1 MALKCAFWSK
11 LLFETIFI
19 KCTYLDIKLFKPTAI
34 FSTSNYLRT
43 HLHKEFSHFFVDHL
57 VIWDEISVS
66 QCSLT
71 NSKKDTLG
79 EARKETPGSLGDW
92 WECKKHDVIHFWYFG
107 RSVAGYRIQISA
119 LSKPVAVWYTSLLE
133 NALVGTSIKAADI
146 PSFNINVVWR

>member
-11 LLFETIFI
+11 LLFETIFT
-19 KCTYLDIKLFKPTAI
+19 KLDFKLFKPTAT
-34 FSTSNYLRT
+34 FSTSNYSRT
-43 HLHKEFSHFFVDHL
+43 HLHKEFSNFFVDHL
-57 VIWDEISVS
+57 AVWDEISVS
-66 QCSLT
+66 QCNLT

-79 EARKETPGSLGDW
+79 EARKKAPGSLGDW
-92 WECKKHDVIHFWYFG
+92 WEGKKHDVIHFWYFG
-107 RSVAGYRIQISA
+107 RSVAGYRIQISS